1 MLDGIRIIEI
11 EGLGPTPFAGMML
24 SDLGADVIVIH
35 RKNKTSFSN
44 PKNLLDRGK
53 RSIELDLKEPKD
65 LELAKRI
72 IYSSDA
78 LIEGFRPGVM
88 ENLGLGPDELM
99 EEHPSLIYGRMTGWG
114 QSGPRSKQAGHDLNY
129 IGLSG
134 ALWYASHPETP
145 PFTPPAL
152 VGDIGGGA
160 LYLVIGI
167 LSALLD
173 SKESKKG
180 TVIDAAIVDGSA
192 HMMNLFMS
200 LQNTGMFSTERGGSL
215 LDGPPW
221 SRCYKTSDGLWM
233 SVQCLEPKFYQEFIE
248 KMGLSENPL
257 FQNQLNTENWPEMII
272 ALEAMFLEKS
282 LAEWANEFDHSDA
295 CVGPVLDPIS
305 SMKDPH
311 LSHRET
317 WVAKD
322 GLIQAAPS
330 PRFGKESNQKIG
342 KVPERGEH
350 MQEILSEISN
360 EKL

>member
-1 MLDGIRIIEI
+1 MLDGIRIVEI
-11 EGLGPTPFAGMML
+11 EGLGPTPFAGML
-24 SDLGADVIVIH
+24 LADLGADVIVIH

-53 RSIELDLKEPKD
+53 RSIELDLKDPED
-65 LELAKRI
+65 LVTAKKI
-72 IYSSDA
+72 IHLSDA

-88 ENLGLGPDELM
+88 ENLGLGP
-99 EEHPSLIYGRMTGWG
+99 EEIMKAHPSLIYGRMTGWG
-114 QSGPRSKQAGHDLNY
+114 QYGPRSKQAGHDLNY

-152 VGDIGGGA
+152 VGDVGGGA

-167 LSALLD
+167 LTALL
-173 SKESKKG
+173 STKESKKG

-200 LQNTGMFSTERGGSL
+200 LQNTGMFSRKRGGSL

-233 SVQCLEPKFYQEFIE
+233 SVQCLEPKFYQEFLE
-248 KMGLSENPL
+248 NMGLSKNPI
-257 FQNQLNTENWPEMII
+257 FQNQLNTENWPEMIQI
-272 ALEAMFLEKS
+272 LEGIFSKKS
-282 LAEWANEFDHSDA
+282 LSEWVNQFDQSDA

-311 LSHRET
+311 LSQRET
-317 WVAKD
+317 WLEVD

-350 MQEILSEISN
+350 VSEILSELSN